1 MNLEQIRKRI
11 DKIDA
16 KLVALIAE
24 RQSYMADVGKYKR
37 RNNLPYYQPERE
49 KEIIKSKKGMAKKS
63 GADQNLIKKIF
74 ILIFKNSRKIQ
85 KLTNM

>member
-63 GADQNLIKKIF
+63 GADQNLIKRSLFSFSKI
-74 ILIFKNSRKIQ
+74 LEKFKS
-85 KLTNM
+85 